1 MENKFYR
8 NYMRKN
14 SRGLSAVIAVVLL
27 ILLVMVTVGIVW
39 TMVNNL
45 VKNKTEGAK
54 SCFDVSFSEKV
65 GFNGDYTCYNSTSV
79 NVGDVDLES
88 VIVSISG
95 SWGSKSYNLNGTASN
110 ISGLYNY
117 PSRSTSISMPGKNS
131 GYTYIATDIPGQPD
145 WIKIAPVV
153 NGKQCEVADTINSPE
168 DCSIFVS

>member
-1 MENKFYR
+1 
-8 NYMRKN
+8 MR
-14 SRGLSAVIAVVLL
+14 
-27 ILLVMVTVGIVW
+27 
-39 TMVNNL
+39 
-45 VKNKTEGAK
+45 
-54 SCFDVSFSEKV
+54 F
-65 GFNGDYTCYNSTSV
+65 SV